1 MEKKRSLTIDTY
13 RVIAAALILLIHT
26 SMINKNGILFYN
38 KAYYYVAIT
47 IGRYCVPIFMVISG
61 YFYFLNPTK
70 QRKIKILKNTFWLW
84 FIWMIIYL
92 PFGIYKFKQ
101 LSNNEIIMKLIETFF
116 QSSLNYGGSWYLVA
130 VFWGIIIVDF
140 CVKRNLMRSLNSTTI
155 VLFILENINSTY
167 YYLFRPFS
175 YFAKPGEFC
184 LMFLT
189 GIVWINISY
198 YIVKY
203 ETEIMRFG
211 NIKYVFLAILLTC
224 CEFLLVNLLV
234 PHYLINSYNG
244 ATESFFTL
252 PFGVI
257 CIFLYLINHP
267 VKVRYNRAIIL
278 RNLATLMYFTQFG
291 VVDISIHFINFENN
305 FSLLYWQ
312 DLIIVTIMSLSIIF
326 FSKLRPFKFIRVLYD
341 PSIIYFKNK

>member
-1 MEKKRSLTIDTY
+1 MGKTRSLTIDVY
-13 RVIAAALILLIHT
+13 RIIAAALILLIHT
-26 SMINKNGILFYN
+26 SMINKNGSLYYN
-38 KAYYYVAIT
+38 EVYYYIAIT

-61 YFYFLNPTK
+61 YFYFLNPTR
-70 QRKIKILKNTFWLW
+70 QRKIKILKNIFLLW
-84 FIWMIIYL
+84 FIWMVVYL
-92 PFGIYKFKQ
+92 PFGIYKFKS
-101 LSNNEIIMKLIETFF
+101 LPKDELLKKIIETFF

-140 CVKRNLMRSLNSTTI
+140 CVRKNWTKLLAFITI
-155 VLFILENINSTY
+155 IIFILDNVNSTY

-189 GIVWINISY
+189 GIVWINVSR

-203 ETEIMRFG
+203 EKELLKYG

-224 CEFLLVNLLV
+224 CEFLLLKLIV

-257 CIFLYLINHP
+257 FIFLYLINHP
-267 VKVRYNRAIIL
+267 VKVCYNYAITL

-291 VVDISIHFINFENN
+291 IIDFSIHFINFENN

-312 DLIIVTIMSLSIIF
+312 DLTIVIIVSISIMF
-326 FSKLRPFKFIRVLYD
+326 FTKLKYFKFIKILYD
-341 PSIIYFKNK
+341 PSTIYFKK